1 MSAEDFWKIF
11 ITILSSGA
19 LFGFAQFMITRYDSK
34 KNIEKK
40 IEERFDA
47 TDKKI
52 EERFEA
58 TDKKIDKVAESVDE
72 NAAILA
78 RTHILRFSDEI
89 KNGMIHS
96 SEYWRQQLDDCDTY
110 QRFCESHPKFKN
122 SYTEHA
128 DKHIKETYD
137 KLKRKGEI

>member
-1 MSAEDFWKIF
+1 MTFWDLFKI
-11 ITILSSGA
+11 ILAIVTSGA
-19 LFGFAQFMITRYDSK
+19 FFGFVQFLITRWDNK

-40 IEERFDA
+40 LDDL
-47 TDKKI
+47 DKKVD
-52 EERFEA
+52 ERI
-58 TDKKIDKVAESVDE
+58 DGVDQKIDKVAESVDQ
-72 NAAILA
+72 NAAVLA

-89 KNGMIHS
+89 KNGMVHS

-110 QRFCESHPKFKN
+110 QRFCDTHPNFKN

>member
-1 MSAEDFWKIF
+1 MTEIIIAV
-11 ITILSSGA
+11 LASGA
-19 LFGFAQFMITRYDSK
+19 VFSFVQFLITFGFSRADKSK
-34 KNIEKK
+34 EIEKK
-40 IEERFDA
+40 ID
-47 TDKKI
+47 TLND
-52 EERFEA
+52 
-58 TDKKIDKVAESVDE
+58 KIDKVAESVDE
-72 NAAILA
+72 NAAVLA

-110 QRFCESHPKFKN
+110 MRFCESHPDFKN

-137 KLKRKGEI
+137 QLKREGKI